1 MSLFEKI
8 ANSVMPHPQNA
19 QMVLGLGP
27 SGPGLEKSLKILASC
42 GAGWSRRESGSSS
55 AEAVLVISAP
65 VPACQ
70 EAVIKLTENGFKKL
84 QAVYPP
90 DSKGFVEPKS

>member
-1 MSLFEKI
+1 ML
-8 ANSVMPHPQNA
+8 PHPQKA

-27 SGPGLEKSLKILASC
+27 SSPGLDKTLKILASC
-42 GAGWSRRESGSSS
+42 GADWSGRDSASSG

-70 EAVIKLTENGFKKL
+70 EAVIKLTENGFKEL

-90 DSKGFVEPKS
+90 DSKGFVEPKV